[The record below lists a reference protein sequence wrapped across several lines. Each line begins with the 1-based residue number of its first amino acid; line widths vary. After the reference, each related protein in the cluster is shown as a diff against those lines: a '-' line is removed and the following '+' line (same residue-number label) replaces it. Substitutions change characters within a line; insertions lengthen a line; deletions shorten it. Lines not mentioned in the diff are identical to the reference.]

1 MSRGD
6 IPPFLG
12 HLSGDSDHV
21 GVAGVKKLRGT
32 VAGATLEGT
41 AFHLALIDNLSA
53 ADVAKLEGI
62 INTSLLLE
70 EYLEELPLTLSRAV
84 APTVTLEAQGM
95 LLENNQLKAVVVAT
109 SHNVPEPATATLS
122 LLALAG
128 LAARR
133 CRR

>member
-1 MSRGD
+1 MSRD
-6 IPPFLG
+6 DVPPFLC
-12 HLSGDSDHV
+12 HLAVDADQV
-21 GVAGVKKLRGT
+21 GVAGVKELRGT

-41 AFHLALIDNLSA
+41 EFHLTLIDNLSA
-53 ADVAKLEGI
+53 ADVAELEGV
-62 INTSLLLE
+62 INSSLLLE

-84 APTVTLEAQGM
+84 APTVTLEAQGL

-128 LAARR
+128 LAARH
-133 CRR
+133 RRR